1 MKRVVLSFL
10 AATALPVILLAQNVG
25 EKLDAFSD
33 VGYRVEMQGSMA
45 HGQTPLWLNA
55 NRYGL
60 SSLDETNGY
69 LRASVERESNHDRR
83 WDVGYGLDVAV
94 PLHFSS
100 NVVVQQAYGELRWL
114 KGALTV
120 GSKEWP
126 MELKDGQLSVW
137 ETAAGLTYLALVRV
151 GMMLAGRTKK
161 EAPEERTPSQ
171 PAAAKTVALFPRKG
185 SGWKNAA

>member
-1 MKRVVLSFL
+1 MKRVVFSFL
-10 AATALPVILLAQNVG
+10 AATALPVILLAQNAE

-100 NVVVQQAYGELRWL
+100 NVVVQQA
-114 KGALTV
+114 T
-120 GSKEWP
+120 
-126 MELKDGQLSVW
+126 M
-137 ETAAGLTYLALVRV
+137 
-151 GMMLAGRTKK
+151 
-161 EAPEERTPSQ
+161 
-171 PAAAKTVALFPRKG
+171 
-185 SGWKNAA
+185 